1 MHQRVQHVADV
12 LRTLGVRGSV
22 RELTSSTRT
31 AAEAAAALGCPVGA
45 IANSLVFVADDDEPV
60 LALASGAHRVD
71 MELLAAA
78 FAAARCRRATPDEVL
93 QATGQPI
100 GGVSPV
106 GHPSGLRAV
115 IDVSLRAHPTLWAAA
130 GTPNA
135 VFETTYDELRRL
147 AGATEATIAAG

>member
-1 MHQRVQHVADV
+1 MHQRVQHFADV
-12 LRTLGVRGSV
+12 LHALGVHGSV

-45 IANSLVFVADDDEPV
+45 IANSLVFVADDEPV

-71 MELLAAA
+71 TELLAAA
-78 FAAARCRRATPDEVL
+78 FAAARCRRATPDEVR